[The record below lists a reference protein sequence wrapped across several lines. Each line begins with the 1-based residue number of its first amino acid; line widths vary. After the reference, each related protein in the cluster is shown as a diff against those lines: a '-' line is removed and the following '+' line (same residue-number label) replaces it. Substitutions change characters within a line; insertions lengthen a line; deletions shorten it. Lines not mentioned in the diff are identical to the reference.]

1 MVQWSFY
8 DRKDQI
14 GQVKQG
20 GSGRVQRQLC
30 SAWELDSTSFAWDN
44 RWGMPLEAAAVGAFA
59 GDDVMPPPTSTIFQQ
74 ARRWYRLH
82 AFIRNVIHL
91 KLGFFNCRASVTL
104 DPIIR
109 KREW

>member
-1 MVQWSFY
+1 
-8 DRKDQI
+8 
-14 GQVKQG
+14 
-20 GSGRVQRQLC
+20 
-30 SAWELDSTSFAWDN
+30 
-44 RWGMPLEAAAVGAFA
+44 
-59 GDDVMPPPTSTIFQQ
+59 MPPPTSTIFQQ